1 MTRFEEIMA
10 GKPYL
15 IIELDEH
22 GSETGYLTR
31 IEAFMDVVFE
41 KNRENTSADK
51 RSKLFKK
58 SWKRSEKKIWFPPMF
73 EIVPRFFAA
82 AFRAWG
88 FDAEALPLENEE
100 AYELGRQNS
109 RGSECLPASATIGVF
124 LQKLKSLN
132 SDPSKHAL
140 FMPTAEGPCRFGQ
153 YALLHRSILDKN
165 GFTETEIFSPTS
177 SNSYMG
183 MSSSLRRYLLDI
195 VMSGDI
201 LSKSVYKIRPY
212 EINRNET
219 DTVIEKIIQDMESII
234 EKKGNL
240 TESTAKA
247 VERLSLIPIDFNKRP
262 LVGIVGE
269 IYVRS
274 NPFCNNRVIRYIEEN
289 GGEAWLSPMSE
300 WVIYTAWMERY
311 FAGINRTNMFSRL
324 GVNIKTNY
332 MIKRLHE
339 FEHSMKKYIPD
350 RIEPPMEEIL
360 EEGRKYVPLE
370 FEGETIL
377 TIGRVIKF
385 FKGGA
390 DMVVNCAPFG
400 CMPGNITTSIFHNIQ
415 KDFNKPVINLF
426 YDGESDVNRI
436 ISIYLNNIKKE
447 QPSVLS
453 DTSNKQQ
460 FSLININ

>member
-1 MTRFEEIMA
+1 
-10 GKPYL
+10 
-15 IIELDEH
+15 
-22 GSETGYLTR
+22 
-31 IEAFMDVVFE
+31 
-41 KNRENTSADK
+41 
-51 RSKLFKK
+51 
-58 SWKRSEKKIWFPPMF
+58 
-73 EIVPRFFAA
+73 
-82 AFRAWG
+82 
-88 FDAEALPLENEE
+88 
-100 AYELGRQNS
+100 
-109 RGSECLPASATIGVF
+109 
-124 LQKLKSLN
+124 
-132 SDPSKHAL
+132 
-140 FMPTAEGPCRFGQ
+140 MPTAEGPCRFGQ

-219 DTVIEKIIQDMESII
+219 DTVIEKIMQDMESII

-332 MIKRLHE
+332 MIRRLHE

-447 QPSVLS
+447 QPSILS
-453 DTSNKQQ
+453 DTSDKQQ